1 MLFKTRM
8 VLAASKEYLTQHPA
22 IKKMADLSQ
31 HCMVQLSADDLL
43 ELRRDRPGLELPAPK
58 NVVYIH
64 NQIGIS
70 HAVRSG
76 VGIAYLPAYTI
87 SRELQEGSI
96 RVLPIKEF
104 KDIYISF
111 YAACA
116 PALAGNARIKT
127 FVKIL
132 TEFLTQPKYR
142 SSFEVV

>member
-1 MLFKTRM
+1 
-8 VLAASKEYLTQHPA
+8 VIA
-22 IKKMADLSQ
+22 
-31 HCMVQLSADDLL
+31 
-43 ELRRDRPGLELPAPK
+43 PGWNYPPPK
-58 NVVYIH
+58 AWYISTTK
-64 NQIGIS
+64 NGIS

-96 RVLPIKEF
+96 RVLPIKGF

-127 FVKIL
+127 FVN
-132 TEFLTQPKYR
+132 F
-142 SSFEVV
+142 